1 MCLVWSQR
9 AVVSV
14 LVSHVCTEMC
24 LFLLLML
31 HLELIALSITLC
43 VERSKHVCCLSMCV
57 TFYISEKN

>member
-1 MCLVWSQR
+1 MWSQR

-57 TFYISEKN
+57 TF

>member
-24 LFLLLML
+24 LFLLL

-43 VERSKHVCCLSMCV
+43 VERSKDVCCLSMCV

>member
-31 HLELIALSITLC
+31 HLELSITLC
-43 VERSKHVCCLSMCV
+43 VERSKDLCCLSVCV
-57 TFYISEKN
+57 TFYISQKN